1 MKTDVQI
8 AQEAKMKPIREV
20 ADYLG
25 FPEEAIELYGN
36 YKAKLNIHELKD
48 YNERPNGK
56 LILVTAITPT
66 PAGEGKTTTVVGLG
80 DGLNKIGKRTALALR
95 EPSLGPVFGVKG
107 GAAGGGYAQVVPMEE
122 INLHFTGDMHA
133 ITTAHNAIA
142 VLVNNHVFQGNE
154 LDIDKIVFNRV
165 MDMNARDLRH
175 IKVNAGT
182 ELEREDGFDIT
193 VASEIMAILCLSEG
207 IADLKEKLR
216 NILVA
221 YNSKGEPIY
230 LKDLKI
236 EGVITSL
243 LKDAIKPNIVQTLEN
258 NPAIIHGGPF
268 ANIAHGCNSILA
280 TKTAL
285 KYADYVITE
294 AGFGA
299 DLGAEKFLNIKCRK
313 AGLKPKAAVVVAT
326 VKALKLHGNIEE
338 KDLKEENIEA
348 LAAGVA
354 NLEKHVENM
363 KKYNLPVVVALNVF
377 VTDTEKE
384 LAFLEEWAANQGVE
398 LSRTEVWEHGGA
410 GGLDLAKK
418 VIRAIDNNKE
428 DLQLLYNDETPIAEK
443 IEIICREMYGADG
456 VNLTDEVKGEIAR
469 IEKLGFG
476 SLPVCMA
483 KTPASLTDN
492 AKIKGRPTGFKITI
506 NDVKLRSGAGFVV
519 AYANKVLTMPG
530 LPKVPSA
537 LNIDIDEETETIL
550 GIF

>member
-1 MKTDVQI
+1 MKSDFQISNECEKKHIADV
-8 AQEAKMKPIREV
+8 AAK
-20 ADYLG
+20 LG
-25 FPEEAIELYGN
+25 INGEDLILYGN
-36 YKAKLNIHELKD
+36 HKAKIQTKNIKKD
-48 YNERPNGK
+48 IREDAN
-56 LILVTAITPT
+56 LVLVTSINPT
-66 PAGEGKTTTVVGLG
+66 SSGEGKSTVTIGLS
-80 DGLNKIGKRTALALR
+80 DALNKIGKKSCVALR
-95 EPSLGPVFGVKG
+95 EPSLGPVLGRKG
-107 GAAGGGYAQVVPMEE
+107 GAAGGGYAQVVPMED

-154 LDIDKIVFNRV
+154 LEIDKIVFNRV

-182 ELEREDGFDIT
+182 DLERNDGFDIT
-193 VASEIMAILCLSEG
+193 VASEIMAILCLSESLG
-207 IADLKEKLR
+207 DLKEKLR

-221 YNSKGEPIY
+221 YNKNGEPVY

-285 KYADYVITE
+285 KFADYVITE

-299 DLGAEKFLNIKCRK
+299 DLGAEKFLDIKCRK
-313 AGLKPKAAVVVAT
+313 SGLKPKAAVVVAT
-326 VKALKLHGNIEE
+326 VKALKLHGDIEE
-338 KDLKEENIEA
+338 KDLKEENLEA
-348 LAAGVA
+348 LAKGVQ
-354 NLEKHVENM
+354 NLEKHIENLR
-363 KKYNLPVVVALNVF
+363 KFNLPIVVALNVF

-384 LAFLEEWAANQGVE
+384 LAFLEEWAREQGVE
-398 LSRTEVWEHGGA
+398 FSRTEVWEK
-410 GGLDLAKK
+410 GGLGGIDLAEK
-418 VIRAIDNNKE
+418 VVKAVENNDKE
-428 DLQLLYNDETPIAEK
+428 LQLLYKDEESIVDK
-443 IEIICREMYGADG
+443 INTVCCEIYGADG
-456 VNLTDEVKGEIAR
+456 VNYSDEVLKEIER
-469 IEKLGFG
+469 IESLGFKNF
-476 SLPVCMA
+476 PVCMA
-483 KTPASLTDN
+483 KTPVSLTDN

-530 LPKVPSA
+530 LPKNPSA

>member
-1 MKTDVQI
+1 MKSDFQI
-8 AQEAKMKPIREV
+8 SNECKKKHIAEVSAKLGLREE
-20 ADYLG
+20 DL
-25 FPEEAIELYGN
+25 ILYGN
-36 YKAKLNIHELKD
+36 YKAKIQTKNIKHDIKED
-48 YNERPNGK
+48 AK
-56 LILVTAITPT
+56 LILVTAINPT
-66 PAGEGKTTTVVGLG
+66 SSGEGKSTVTIGLS
-80 DGLNKIGKRTALALR
+80 DALNKLGKKSCVALR
-95 EPSLGPVFGVKG
+95 EPSLGPVLGRKG

-377 VTDTEKE
+377 ITDTEKE

-410 GGLDLAKK
+410 GGLDLAEK

-428 DLQLLYNDETPIAEK
+428 DLKLLYSDETPIAEK

-456 VNLTDEVKGEIAR
+456 VNLTDEVKTEIAR
-469 IEKLGFG
+469 IEELGFG
-476 SLPVCMA
+476 GLPVCMA

-492 AKIKGRPTGFKITI
+492 AKIKGRPTGFKLTI

>member
-1 MKTDVQI
+1 MKSDFQI
-8 AQEAKMKPIREV
+8 SNECEKKHIAEV
-20 ADYLG
+20 AAKLG
-25 FPEEAIELYGN
+25 IKEEDLILYGN
-36 YKAKLNIHELKD
+36 HKAKIQTKNIKKD
-48 YNERPNGK
+48 IRDDAK
-56 LILVTAITPT
+56 LVLVTSINPT
-66 PAGEGKTTTVVGLG
+66 SSGEGKSTVTIGLS
-80 DGLNKIGKRTALALR
+80 DGLNKIGKKSCVALR
-95 EPSLGPVFGVKG
+95 EPSLGPVLGRKG
-107 GAAGGGYAQVVPMEE
+107 GAAGGGYAQVVPMED

-154 LDIDKIVFNRV
+154 LEIDKIVFNRV

-175 IKVNAGT
+175 VKVNAGT
-182 ELEREDGFDIT
+182 DLERLDGFDIT
-193 VASEIMAILCLSEG
+193 VASEVMAILCLSEG
-207 IADLKEKLR
+207 IADLKEKLS

-221 YNSKGEPIY
+221 YNKKGEPVY

-285 KYADYVITE
+285 KFADYVITE

-326 VKALKLHGNIEE
+326 VKALKLHGDIEE
-338 KDLKEENIEA
+338 KDLKEENLEA
-348 LAAGVA
+348 LAKGVQ
-354 NLEKHVENM
+354 NLEKHIENLR
-363 KKYNLPVVVALNVF
+363 KFNLPIVVALNVF

-384 LAFLEEWAANQGVE
+384 LAFLENWAKEQGVE
-398 LSRTEVWEHGGA
+398 FSRTEVWEK
-410 GGLDLAKK
+410 GGLGGVDLAEK
-418 VIRAIDNNKE
+418 VVKAVEENDKE
-428 DLQLLYNDETPIAEK
+428 LQLLYKDEASITEK
-443 IEIICREMYGADG
+443 IETVCREIYGADG
-456 VNLTDEVKGEIAR
+456 VNFSDDVKAEIER
-469 IEKLGFG
+469 IERLGFKH
-476 SLPVCMA
+476 LPVCMA

-492 AKIKGRPTGFKITI
+492 AKIKGRPTGFNITI

-537 LNIDIDEETETIL
+537 LNIDIDEETETIV

>member
-1 MKTDVQI
+1 MKSDFQI
-8 AQEAKMKPIREV
+8 SNECEKKHIAEV
-20 ADYLG
+20 AGKLG
-25 FPEEAIELYGN
+25 IKEEDLILYGN
-36 YKAKLNIHELKD
+36 HKAKIQTKNLKKD
-48 YNERPNGK
+48 INDDAK
-56 LILVTAITPT
+56 LVLVTSINPT
-66 PAGEGKTTTVVGLG
+66 SSGEGKSTVTIGLS
-80 DGLNKIGKRTALALR
+80 DGLNRIGKKSCVALR
-95 EPSLGPVFGVKG
+95 EPSLGPVLGRKG
-107 GAAGGGYAQVVPMEE
+107 GAAGGGYAQVVPMED

-154 LDIDKIVFNRV
+154 LEIDKIVFNRV

-175 IKVNAGT
+175 VKVNAGT
-182 ELEREDGFDIT
+182 DLERLDGFDIT
-193 VASEIMAILCLSEG
+193 VASEVMAILCLSEG
-207 IADLKEKLR
+207 IADLKEKLS

-221 YNSKGEPIY
+221 YNKKGEPVY

-285 KYADYVITE
+285 KFADYVITE

-313 AGLKPKAAVVVAT
+313 SGLRPKAAVVVAT
-326 VKALKLHGNIEE
+326 IKALKLHGDIEE
-338 KDLKEENIEA
+338 KDLKEENLEA
-348 LAAGVA
+348 LAKGVQ
-354 NLEKHVENM
+354 NLERHIENLR
-363 KKYNLPVVVALNVF
+363 KFNLPIVVALNVF

-384 LAFLEEWAANQGVE
+384 LAFLENWAKEQGVE
-398 LSRTEVWEHGGA
+398 FSRTEVWEK
-410 GGLDLAKK
+410 GGLGGIDLAEK
-418 VIRAIDNNKE
+418 VVKAVEGNDKE
-428 DLQLLYNDETPIAEK
+428 LQLLYKDEASIIEK
-443 IEIICREMYGADG
+443 IETVCREIYGADG
-456 VNLTDEVKGEIAR
+456 VNFSDEVKAE
-469 IEKLGFG
+469 IEKIENLGFKN
-476 SLPVCMA
+476 LPVCMA

-492 AKIKGRPTGFKITI
+492 AKIKGRPTGFNITI

>member
-1 MKTDVQI
+1 MKSDFQI
-8 AQEAKMKPIREV
+8 SNECEKKHIAEV
-20 ADYLG
+20 AGKLG
-25 FPEEAIELYGN
+25 IKEEDLILYGN
-36 YKAKLNIHELKD
+36 HKAKIQTKNIKKD
-48 YNERPNGK
+48 INDDAK
-56 LILVTAITPT
+56 LVLVTSINPT
-66 PAGEGKTTTVVGLG
+66 SSGEGKSTVTIGLS
-80 DGLNKIGKRTALALR
+80 DGLNRIGKKSCVALR
-95 EPSLGPVFGVKG
+95 EPSLGPVLGRKG
-107 GAAGGGYAQVVPMEE
+107 GAAGGGYAQVVPMED

-154 LDIDKIVFNRV
+154 LEIDKIVFNRV

-182 ELEREDGFDIT
+182 DLERLDGFDIT
-193 VASEIMAILCLSEG
+193 VASEVMAILCLSEG
-207 IADLKEKLR
+207 IADLKEKLS

-221 YNSKGEPIY
+221 YNKKGEPVY

-285 KYADYVITE
+285 KFADYVITE

-313 AGLKPKAAVVVAT
+313 SGLRPKAAVVVAT
-326 VKALKLHGNIEE
+326 IKALKLHGDIEE
-338 KDLKEENIEA
+338 KDLKEENLEA
-348 LAAGVA
+348 LAKGVQ
-354 NLEKHVENM
+354 NLEKHIENLR
-363 KKYNLPVVVALNVF
+363 KFNLPIVVALNVF

-384 LAFLEEWAANQGVE
+384 LAFLENWAKEQGVE
-398 LSRTEVWEHGGA
+398 FSRTEVWEK
-410 GGLDLAKK
+410 GGLGGIDLAEK
-418 VIRAIDNNKE
+418 VVKAVEGNDKE
-428 DLQLLYNDETPIAEK
+428 LQLLYKDEASIIEK
-443 IEIICREMYGADG
+443 IETVCREIYGADG
-456 VNLTDEVKGEIAR
+456 VNFSDEVKAE
-469 IEKLGFG
+469 IEKIENLGFKN
-476 SLPVCMA
+476 LPVCMA

-492 AKIKGRPTGFKITI
+492 AKIKGRPTGFNITI

-537 LNIDIDEETETIL
+537 LNIDIDEETETII

>member
-1 MKTDVQI
+1 MKSDFQI
-8 AQEAKMKPIREV
+8 SNECEKKHIAEV
-20 ADYLG
+20 AAKLG
-25 FPEEAIELYGN
+25 LREEDLILYGN
-36 YKAKLNIHELKD
+36 YKAKIQTKNIKHDIKED
-48 YNERPNGK
+48 AK
-56 LILVTAITPT
+56 LILVTAINPT
-66 PAGEGKTTTVVGLG
+66 SSGEGKSTVTIGLS
-80 DGLNKIGKRTALALR
+80 DALNKLGKKSCVALR
-95 EPSLGPVFGVKG
+95 EPSLGPVLGRKG

-384 LAFLEEWAANQGVE
+384 LAFLEEWASNQGVE

-410 GGLDLAKK
+410 GGLDLAEK

-456 VNLTDEVKGEIAR
+456 VNLTDEVKTEIAR
-469 IEKLGFG
+469 IEELGFG
-476 SLPVCMA
+476 GLPVCMA

>member
-1 MKTDVQI
+1 MKSDFQI
-8 AQEAKMKPIREV
+8 SNECEKKHIAEV
-20 ADYLG
+20 AAKLG
-25 FPEEAIELYGN
+25 LREEDLILYGN
-36 YKAKLNIHELKD
+36 YKAKIQTKNIKHDIKED
-48 YNERPNGK
+48 AN
-56 LILVTAITPT
+56 LILVTAINPT
-66 PAGEGKTTTVVGLG
+66 SSGEGKSTVTIGLS
-80 DGLNKIGKRTALALR
+80 DALNKLGKKSCVALR
-95 EPSLGPVFGVKG
+95 EPSLGPVLGRKG

-175 IKVNAGT
+175 IKVNVGT

-221 YNSKGEPIY
+221 YNSKGQPIY

-410 GGLDLAKK
+410 GGLDLAEK

-428 DLQLLYNDETPIAEK
+428 DLQLLYSDETPIAEK

-456 VNLTDEVKGEIAR
+456 VNLTDEVKTEIAR
-469 IEKLGFG
+469 IEELGFG
-476 SLPVCMA
+476 GLPVCMA

-492 AKIKGRPTGFKITI
+492 AKIKGRPIGFKITI

>member
-1 MKTDVQI
+1 MKSDFQI
-8 AQEAKMKPIREV
+8 SNECKKKHIAEVSAKL
-20 ADYLG
+20 DLS
-25 FPEEAIELYGN
+25 EEDLILYGN
-36 YKAKLNIHELKD
+36 YKAKIQTKNIKHDIKED
-48 YNERPNGK
+48 AK
-56 LILVTAITPT
+56 LILVTAINPT
-66 PAGEGKTTTVVGLG
+66 SSGEGKSTVTIGLS
-80 DGLNKIGKRTALALR
+80 DALNKLGKKSCVALR
-95 EPSLGPVFGVKG
+95 EPSLGPVLGRKG

-154 LDIDKIVFNRV
+154 LNIDKIVFNRV

-410 GGLDLAKK
+410 GGLDLAEK

-456 VNLTDEVKGEIAR
+456 VNLTDEVKTEIAR
-469 IEKLGFG
+469 IEELGFG
-476 SLPVCMA
+476 GLPVCMT

>member
-1 MKTDVQI
+1 MKSDFQI
-8 AQEAKMKPIREV
+8 SNECEKKHIAEV
-20 ADYLG
+20 AGKLG
-25 FPEEAIELYGN
+25 IKEEDLILYGN
-36 YKAKLNIHELKD
+36 HKAKIQTKNIKKD
-48 YNERPNGK
+48 INEDAK
-56 LILVTAITPT
+56 LVLVTSINPT
-66 PAGEGKTTTVVGLG
+66 SSGEGKSTVTIGLS
-80 DGLNKIGKRTALALR
+80 DGLNRIGKKSCVALR
-95 EPSLGPVFGVKG
+95 EPSLGPVLGRKG
-107 GAAGGGYAQVVPMEE
+107 GAAGGGYAQVVPMED

-154 LDIDKIVFNRV
+154 LEIDKIVFNRV

-175 IKVNAGT
+175 VKVNAGT
-182 ELEREDGFDIT
+182 DLERLDGFDIT
-193 VASEIMAILCLSEG
+193 VASEVMAVLCLSEG
-207 IADLKEKLR
+207 ISDLKEKLS

-221 YNSKGEPIY
+221 YNKKGEPVY

-285 KYADYVITE
+285 KFADYVITE

-326 VKALKLHGNIEE
+326 VKALKLHGDIEE
-338 KDLKEENIEA
+338 KDLKEENLEA
-348 LAAGVA
+348 LAKGVQ
-354 NLEKHVENM
+354 NLEKHIENLR
-363 KKYNLPVVVALNVF
+363 KFNLPIVVALNVF

-384 LAFLEEWAANQGVE
+384 LAFLENWAKEQGVE
-398 LSRTEVWEHGGA
+398 FSRTEVWEK
-410 GGLDLAKK
+410 GGLGGVDLAEK
-418 VIRAIDNNKE
+418 VVKAVEENDKE
-428 DLQLLYNDETPIAEK
+428 LQLLYKDEASITEK
-443 IEIICREMYGADG
+443 IETVCREIYGADG
-456 VNLTDEVKGEIAR
+456 VNFSDEVKAEIER
-469 IEKLGFG
+469 IERLGFKH
-476 SLPVCMA
+476 LPVCMA

-492 AKIKGRPTGFKITI
+492 AKIKGRPTGFNITI

-537 LNIDIDEETETIL
+537 LNIDIDEETETIV

>member
-1 MKTDVQI
+1 MKSDFQI
-8 AQEAKMKPIREV
+8 SNECKKKHIAEVSAK
-20 ADYLG
+20 LG
-25 FPEEAIELYGN
+25 LSEEDLILYGN
-36 YKAKLNIHELKD
+36 YKAKIQTKNIKHGIKED
-48 YNERPNGK
+48 AK
-56 LILVTAITPT
+56 LILVTAINPT
-66 PAGEGKTTTVVGLG
+66 SSGEGKSTVTIGLS
-80 DGLNKIGKRTALALR
+80 DALNKLGKKSCVALR
-95 EPSLGPVFGVKG
+95 EPSLGPVLGRKG

-384 LAFLEEWAANQGVE
+384 LAFLEEWAVNQGVE

-410 GGLDLAKK
+410 GGLDLAEK

-428 DLQLLYNDETPIAEK
+428 DLQLLYSDETPIAEK

-456 VNLTDEVKGEIAR
+456 VNLTDEVKTEIAR
-469 IEKLGFG
+469 MEELGFG
-476 SLPVCMA
+476 GLPVCMA

>member
-1 MKTDVQI
+1 MKSDFQI
-8 AQEAKMKPIREV
+8 SNECKKKHIAEVSAKLGLREE
-20 ADYLG
+20 DL
-25 FPEEAIELYGN
+25 ILYGN
-36 YKAKLNIHELKD
+36 YKAKIQTKNIKHDIKED
-48 YNERPNGK
+48 AK
-56 LILVTAITPT
+56 LILVTAINPT
-66 PAGEGKTTTVVGLG
+66 SSGEGKSTVTIGLS
-80 DGLNKIGKRTALALR
+80 DALNKLGKKSCVALR
-95 EPSLGPVFGVKG
+95 EPSLGPVLGRKG

-398 LSRTEVWEHGGA
+398 LSRTEVWEHGGV
-410 GGLDLAKK
+410 GGLDLAEK

-428 DLQLLYNDETPIAEK
+428 DLQLLYSDETPIAEK

-456 VNLTDEVKGEIAR
+456 VNLTDEVKTEIAR
-469 IEKLGFG
+469 IEELGFG
-476 SLPVCMA
+476 GLPVCMA

>member
-1 MKTDVQI
+1 MKSDFQI
-8 AQEAKMKPIREV
+8 SNECEKKHIAEV
-20 ADYLG
+20 AGKLG
-25 FPEEAIELYGN
+25 IKEEDLILYGN
-36 YKAKLNIHELKD
+36 HKAKIQTKNIKKD
-48 YNERPNGK
+48 INDDAK
-56 LILVTAITPT
+56 LVLVTSINPT
-66 PAGEGKTTTVVGLG
+66 SSGEGKSTVTIGLS
-80 DGLNKIGKRTALALR
+80 DGLNRIGKKSCVALR
-95 EPSLGPVFGVKG
+95 EPSLGPVLGRKG
-107 GAAGGGYAQVVPMEE
+107 GAAGGGYAQVVPMED

-154 LDIDKIVFNRV
+154 LEIDKIVFNRV

-182 ELEREDGFDIT
+182 DLERLDGFDIT
-193 VASEIMAILCLSEG
+193 VASEVMAILCLSEG
-207 IADLKEKLR
+207 IADLKEKLS

-221 YNSKGEPIY
+221 YNKKGEPVY

-285 KYADYVITE
+285 KFADYVITE

-326 VKALKLHGNIEE
+326 VKALKLHGDIEE
-338 KDLKEENIEA
+338 KDLKEENLEA
-348 LAAGVA
+348 LAKGVQ
-354 NLEKHVENM
+354 NLEKHIENLR
-363 KKYNLPVVVALNVF
+363 KFNLPIVVALNVF

-384 LAFLEEWAANQGVE
+384 LAFLENWAKEQGVE
-398 LSRTEVWEHGGA
+398 FSRTEVWEK
-410 GGLDLAKK
+410 GGLGGVDLAEK
-418 VIRAIDNNKE
+418 VVKAVEGNDKE
-428 DLQLLYNDETPIAEK
+428 LQLLYKDEASIIEK
-443 IEIICREMYGADG
+443 IETVCREIYGADG
-456 VNLTDEVKGEIAR
+456 VNFSDEAKAEIER
-469 IEKLGFG
+469 IESLGFKH
-476 SLPVCMA
+476 LPVCMA

-492 AKIKGRPTGFKITI
+492 AKIKGRPTGFNITI

-519 AYANKVLTMPG
+519 VYANKVLTMPG

-537 LNIDIDEETETIL
+537 LSIDIDEETETII

>member
-1 MKTDVQI
+1 MKSDFQI
-8 AQEAKMKPIREV
+8 SNECEKKHIAEV
-20 ADYLG
+20 AAKLG
-25 FPEEAIELYGN
+25 LREEDLILYGN
-36 YKAKLNIHELKD
+36 YKAKIQTKNIKHDIKED
-48 YNERPNGK
+48 AK
-56 LILVTAITPT
+56 LILVTAINPT
-66 PAGEGKTTTVVGLG
+66 SSGEGKSTVTIGLS
-80 DGLNKIGKRTALALR
+80 DALNKLGKKSCVALR
-95 EPSLGPVFGVKG
+95 EPSLGPVLGRKG

-221 YNSKGEPIY
+221 YNSKGQPIY

-410 GGLDLAKK
+410 GGLDLAEK

-456 VNLTDEVKGEIAR
+456 VNLTDEVKTEIAR

-476 SLPVCMA
+476 GLPVCMA

>member
-1 MKTDVQI
+1 MKSDFQI
-8 AQEAKMKPIREV
+8 SNECEKKHIAEV
-20 ADYLG
+20 AGKLG
-25 FPEEAIELYGN
+25 IKEEDLILYGN
-36 YKAKLNIHELKD
+36 HKAKIQTKNIKKD
-48 YNERPNGK
+48 IKDDAK
-56 LILVTAITPT
+56 LVLVTSINPT
-66 PAGEGKTTTVVGLG
+66 SSGEGKSTVTIGLS
-80 DGLNKIGKRTALALR
+80 DGLNRIGKKSCVALR
-95 EPSLGPVFGVKG
+95 EPSLGPVLGRKG
-107 GAAGGGYAQVVPMEE
+107 GAAGGGYAQVVPMED

-154 LDIDKIVFNRV
+154 LEIDKIVFNRV

-182 ELEREDGFDIT
+182 DLERLDGFDIT
-193 VASEIMAILCLSEG
+193 VASEVMAILCLSEG
-207 IADLKEKLR
+207 IADLKEKLS

-221 YNSKGEPIY
+221 YNKKGEPVY

-285 KYADYVITE
+285 KFADYVITE

-326 VKALKLHGNIEE
+326 VKALKLHGDIEE
-338 KDLKEENIEA
+338 KDLKEENLEA
-348 LAAGVA
+348 LAKGVQ
-354 NLEKHVENM
+354 NLEKHIENLR
-363 KKYNLPVVVALNVF
+363 KFNLPIVVALNVF

-384 LAFLEEWAANQGVE
+384 LAFLENWAKEQGVE
-398 LSRTEVWEHGGA
+398 FSRTEVWEK
-410 GGLDLAKK
+410 GGLGGVDLAEK
-418 VIRAIDNNKE
+418 VVKAVEGNDKE
-428 DLQLLYNDETPIAEK
+428 LQLLYKDEASITEK
-443 IEIICREMYGADG
+443 IETVCREIYGADG
-456 VNLTDEVKGEIAR
+456 VNFSDEVKAEIER
-469 IEKLGFG
+469 IESLGFKH
-476 SLPVCMA
+476 LPVCMA

-492 AKIKGRPTGFKITI
+492 AKIKGRPTGFNITI

>member
-1 MKTDVQI
+1 MKSDFQI
-8 AQEAKMKPIREV
+8 SNECEKKHIAEV
-20 ADYLG
+20 AGKLG
-25 FPEEAIELYGN
+25 IKEEDLILYGN
-36 YKAKLNIHELKD
+36 HKAKIQTKNIKKD
-48 YNERPNGK
+48 INEDAK
-56 LILVTAITPT
+56 LVLVTSINPT
-66 PAGEGKTTTVVGLG
+66 SSGEGKSTVTIGLS
-80 DGLNKIGKRTALALR
+80 DGLNRIGKKSCVALR
-95 EPSLGPVFGVKG
+95 EPSLGPVLGRKG
-107 GAAGGGYAQVVPMEE
+107 GAAGGGYAQVVPMED

-154 LDIDKIVFNRV
+154 LEIDKIVFNRV

-175 IKVNAGT
+175 VKVNAGT
-182 ELEREDGFDIT
+182 DLERLDGFDIT
-193 VASEIMAILCLSEG
+193 VASEVMAILCLSEG
-207 IADLKEKLR
+207 IADLKEKLS

-221 YNSKGEPIY
+221 YNKKGEPVY

-285 KYADYVITE
+285 KFADYVITE

-326 VKALKLHGNIEE
+326 VKALKLHGDIEE
-338 KDLKEENIEA
+338 KDLKEENLEA
-348 LAAGVA
+348 LAKGVQ
-354 NLEKHVENM
+354 NLEKHIENLR
-363 KKYNLPVVVALNVF
+363 KFNLPIVVALNVF

-384 LAFLEEWAANQGVE
+384 LAFLENWAKEQGVE
-398 LSRTEVWEHGGA
+398 FSRTEVWEK
-410 GGLDLAKK
+410 GGLGGIDLAEK
-418 VIRAIDNNKE
+418 VVKAVEENDKE
-428 DLQLLYNDETPIAEK
+428 LQLLYKDEASITEK
-443 IEIICREMYGADG
+443 IETVCREIYGADG
-456 VNLTDEVKGEIAR
+456 VNFSDEVKAKIER
-469 IEKLGFG
+469 IEGLGFKH
-476 SLPVCMA
+476 LPVCMA

-492 AKIKGRPTGFKITI
+492 AKIKGRPTGFNITI

-537 LNIDIDEETETIL
+537 LNIDIDEETETII

>member
-1 MKTDVQI
+1 MKSDFQI
-8 AQEAKMKPIREV
+8 SNECKKKHIAEV
-20 ADYLG
+20 AAKLG
-25 FPEEAIELYGN
+25 LSEEDLILYGN
-36 YKAKLNIHELKD
+36 YKAKIQTKNIKHDIKED
-48 YNERPNGK
+48 AK
-56 LILVTAITPT
+56 LILVTAINPT
-66 PAGEGKTTTVVGLG
+66 SSGEGKSTVTIGLS
-80 DGLNKIGKRTALALR
+80 DALNKLGKKSCVALR
-95 EPSLGPVFGVKG
+95 EPSLGPVLGRKG

-410 GGLDLAKK
+410 GGLDLAEK

-428 DLQLLYNDETPIAEK
+428 DLQLLYSDETPIAEK

-456 VNLTDEVKGEIAR
+456 VNLTDEVKTEIAR
-469 IEKLGFG
+469 IEELGFG
-476 SLPVCMA
+476 GLPVCMA

-537 LNIDIDEETETIL
+537 LNIDIDEKTETIL

>member
-1 MKTDVQI
+1 MKSDFQI
-8 AQEAKMKPIREV
+8 SNECEKKHIAEV
-20 ADYLG
+20 AGKLG
-25 FPEEAIELYGN
+25 IKEEDLILYGN
-36 YKAKLNIHELKD
+36 HKAKIQTKNIKKD
-48 YNERPNGK
+48 INEDAK
-56 LILVTAITPT
+56 LVLVTSINPT
-66 PAGEGKTTTVVGLG
+66 SSGEGKSTVTIGLS
-80 DGLNKIGKRTALALR
+80 DGLNIIGKKSCVALR
-95 EPSLGPVFGVKG
+95 EPSLGPVLGRKG
-107 GAAGGGYAQVVPMEE
+107 GAAGGGYAQVVPMED

-154 LDIDKIVFNRV
+154 LEIDKIVFNRV

-182 ELEREDGFDIT
+182 DLERLDGFDIT
-193 VASEIMAILCLSEG
+193 VASEVMAILCLSEG
-207 IADLKEKLR
+207 IADLKEKLS

-221 YNSKGEPIY
+221 YNKKGEPVY

-285 KYADYVITE
+285 KFADYVITE

-326 VKALKLHGNIEE
+326 VKALKLHGDIEE
-338 KDLKEENIEA
+338 KDLKEENLEA
-348 LAAGVA
+348 LAKGVQ
-354 NLEKHVENM
+354 NLEKHIENLR
-363 KKYNLPVVVALNVF
+363 KFNLPIVVALNVF

-384 LAFLEEWAANQGVE
+384 LAFLENWAKEQGVE
-398 LSRTEVWEHGGA
+398 FSRTEVWEK
-410 GGLDLAKK
+410 GGLGGVDLAEK
-418 VIRAIDNNKE
+418 VVKAVEENDKE
-428 DLQLLYNDETPIAEK
+428 LQLLYKDEASITEK
-443 IEIICREMYGADG
+443 IETVCREIYGADG
-456 VNLTDEVKGEIAR
+456 VNFSDEVKAEIER
-469 IEKLGFG
+469 IERLGFKH
-476 SLPVCMA
+476 LPVCMA

-492 AKIKGRPTGFKITI
+492 AKIKGRPTGFNITI

-537 LNIDIDEETETIL
+537 LNIDIDEETETII

>member
-1 MKTDVQI
+1 MKSDFQI
-8 AQEAKMKPIREV
+8 SNECEKKHIAEV
-20 ADYLG
+20 AGKLG
-25 FPEEAIELYGN
+25 IKEEDLILYGN
-36 YKAKLNIHELKD
+36 HKAKIQTNNIKKD
-48 YNERPNGK
+48 INEDAK
-56 LILVTAITPT
+56 LVLVTSINPT
-66 PAGEGKTTTVVGLG
+66 SSGEGKSTVTIGLS
-80 DGLNKIGKRTALALR
+80 DGLNRIGKKSCVALR
-95 EPSLGPVFGVKG
+95 EPSLGPVLGRKG
-107 GAAGGGYAQVVPMEE
+107 GAAGGGYAQVVPMED

-154 LDIDKIVFNRV
+154 LEIDKIVFNRV

-175 IKVNAGT
+175 VKVNAGT
-182 ELEREDGFDIT
+182 DLERLDGFDIT
-193 VASEIMAILCLSEG
+193 VASEVMAILCLSEG
-207 IADLKEKLR
+207 IADLKEKLS

-221 YNSKGEPIY
+221 YNKKGEPVY

-285 KYADYVITE
+285 KFADYVITE

-326 VKALKLHGNIEE
+326 VKALKLHGDIEE
-338 KDLKEENIEA
+338 KDLKDENLEA
-348 LAAGVA
+348 LAKGVQ
-354 NLEKHVENM
+354 NLEKHIENLR
-363 KKYNLPVVVALNVF
+363 KFNLPIVVALNVF

-384 LAFLEEWAANQGVE
+384 LAFLENWAKEQGVE
-398 LSRTEVWEHGGA
+398 FSRTEVWEK
-410 GGLDLAKK
+410 GGLGGVDLAEK
-418 VIRAIDNNKE
+418 VVKAVEENDKE
-428 DLQLLYNDETPIAEK
+428 LQLLYKDEASITEK
-443 IEIICREMYGADG
+443 IETVCREIYGADG
-456 VNLTDEVKGEIAR
+456 VNFSDEVKAEIER
-469 IEKLGFG
+469 IEGLGFKH
-476 SLPVCMA
+476 LPVCMA

-492 AKIKGRPTGFKITI
+492 AKIKGRPTGFNITI

-537 LNIDIDEETETIL
+537 LNIDIDEETETII

>member
-1 MKTDVQI
+1 MKSDFQI
-8 AQEAKMKPIREV
+8 SNECEKKHIAEV
-20 ADYLG
+20 AGKLG
-25 FPEEAIELYGN
+25 IKEEDLILYGN
-36 YKAKLNIHELKD
+36 HKAKIQTKNIKKD
-48 YNERPNGK
+48 INEDAK
-56 LILVTAITPT
+56 LVLVTSINPT
-66 PAGEGKTTTVVGLG
+66 SSGEGKSTVTIGLS
-80 DGLNKIGKRTALALR
+80 DGLNRIGKKSCVALR
-95 EPSLGPVFGVKG
+95 EPSLGPVLGRKG
-107 GAAGGGYAQVVPMEE
+107 GAAGGGYAQVVPMED

-154 LDIDKIVFNRV
+154 LEIDKIVFNRV

-175 IKVNAGT
+175 VKVNAGT
-182 ELEREDGFDIT
+182 DLERLDGFDIT
-193 VASEIMAILCLSEG
+193 VASEVMAILCLSEG
-207 IADLKEKLR
+207 IADLKEKLS

-221 YNSKGEPIY
+221 YNKKGEPVY

-285 KYADYVITE
+285 KFADYVITE

-326 VKALKLHGNIEE
+326 VKALKLHGDIEE
-338 KDLKEENIEA
+338 KDLKEENLEA
-348 LAAGVA
+348 LAKGVQ
-354 NLEKHVENM
+354 NLEKHIENLR
-363 KKYNLPVVVALNVF
+363 KFNLPIVVALNVF

-384 LAFLEEWAANQGVE
+384 LAFLENWAKEQGVE
-398 LSRTEVWEHGGA
+398 FSRTEVWEK
-410 GGLDLAKK
+410 GGLGGIDLAEK
-418 VIRAIDNNKE
+418 VVKAVEENDKE
-428 DLQLLYNDETPIAEK
+428 LQLLYKDEASITEK
-443 IEIICREMYGADG
+443 IETVCREIYGADG
-456 VNLTDEVKGEIAR
+456 VNFSDEVKAEIER
-469 IEKLGFG
+469 IEGLGFKN
-476 SLPVCMA
+476 LPVCMA

-492 AKIKGRPTGFKITI
+492 AKIKGRPTGFNITI

-537 LNIDIDEETETIL
+537 LNIDIDEETETII

>member
-1 MKTDVQI
+1 MKSDFQI
-8 AQEAKMKPIREV
+8 SNECEKKHIAEV
-20 ADYLG
+20 AGKLG
-25 FPEEAIELYGN
+25 IKEEDLILYGN
-36 YKAKLNIHELKD
+36 HKAKIQTKNIKKD
-48 YNERPNGK
+48 ISEDAK
-56 LILVTAITPT
+56 LVLVTSINPT
-66 PAGEGKTTTVVGLG
+66 SSGEGKSTVTIGLS
-80 DGLNKIGKRTALALR
+80 DGLNRIGKKSCVALR
-95 EPSLGPVFGVKG
+95 EPSLGPVLGRKG
-107 GAAGGGYAQVVPMEE
+107 GAAGGGYAQVVPMED

-154 LDIDKIVFNRV
+154 LEIDKIVFNRV

-182 ELEREDGFDIT
+182 DLERLDGFDIT
-193 VASEIMAILCLSEG
+193 VASEVMAILCLSEG
-207 IADLKEKLR
+207 IADLKEKLS

-221 YNSKGEPIY
+221 YNKKGEPVY

-285 KYADYVITE
+285 KFADYVITE

-326 VKALKLHGNIEE
+326 VKALKLHGDIEE
-338 KDLKEENIEA
+338 KDLKEENLEA
-348 LAAGVA
+348 LAKGVQ
-354 NLEKHVENM
+354 NLEKHIENLR
-363 KKYNLPVVVALNVF
+363 KFNLPIVVALNVF

-384 LAFLEEWAANQGVE
+384 LAFLENWAKEQGVE
-398 LSRTEVWEHGGA
+398 FSRTEVWEK
-410 GGLDLAKK
+410 GGLGGVDLAEK
-418 VIRAIDNNKE
+418 VVKAVEENDKE
-428 DLQLLYNDETPIAEK
+428 LQLLYKDEASITEK
-443 IEIICREMYGADG
+443 IETVCREIYGADG
-456 VNLTDEVKGEIAR
+456 VNFSDEVKAEIER
-469 IEKLGFG
+469 IESLGFKH
-476 SLPVCMA
+476 LPVCMA

-492 AKIKGRPTGFKITI
+492 AKIKGRPTGFNITI

-537 LNIDIDEETETIL
+537 LNIDIDEETETIV

>member
-1 MKTDVQI
+1 MKSDFQI
-8 AQEAKMKPIREV
+8 SNECEKKHIAEV
-20 ADYLG
+20 AAKLG
-25 FPEEAIELYGN
+25 LREEDLILYGN
-36 YKAKLNIHELKD
+36 YKAKIQTKNIKHDIKED
-48 YNERPNGK
+48 AK
-56 LILVTAITPT
+56 LILVTAINPT
-66 PAGEGKTTTVVGLG
+66 SSGEGKSTVTIGLS
-80 DGLNKIGKRTALALR
+80 DALNKLGKKSCVALR
-95 EPSLGPVFGVKG
+95 EPSLGPVLGRKG

-410 GGLDLAKK
+410 GGLDLAEK

-428 DLQLLYNDETPIAEK
+428 DLKLLYSDETPITDK

-456 VNLTDEVKGEIAR
+456 VNLTDEVKAEIAR

>member
-1 MKTDVQI
+1 MKSDFQI
-8 AQEAKMKPIREV
+8 SNECKKKHIAEV
-20 ADYLG
+20 AAKLG
-25 FPEEAIELYGN
+25 LREEDLILYGN
-36 YKAKLNIHELKD
+36 YKAKIQTKNIKHDIKED
-48 YNERPNGK
+48 AK
-56 LILVTAITPT
+56 LILVTAINPT
-66 PAGEGKTTTVVGLG
+66 SSGEGKSTVTIGLS
-80 DGLNKIGKRTALALR
+80 DALNKLGKKSCVALR
-95 EPSLGPVFGVKG
+95 EPSLGPVLGRKG

-384 LAFLEEWAANQGVE
+384 LAFLEEWAAKQGVE

-410 GGLDLAKK
+410 GGLDLAEK

-428 DLQLLYNDETPIAEK
+428 ELKLLYSDETPIAEK

-456 VNLTDEVKGEIAR
+456 VNLTDEVKTEIAR
-469 IEKLGFG
+469 IEELGFG
-476 SLPVCMA
+476 GLPVCMA

>member
-1 MKTDVQI
+1 MKSDFQI
-8 AQEAKMKPIREV
+8 SNECEKKHIAEV
-20 ADYLG
+20 AGKLG
-25 FPEEAIELYGN
+25 IKEEDLILYGN
-36 YKAKLNIHELKD
+36 HKAKIQTKNIKKD
-48 YNERPNGK
+48 ISEDAK
-56 LILVTAITPT
+56 LVLVTSINPT
-66 PAGEGKTTTVVGLG
+66 SSGEGKSTVTIGLS
-80 DGLNKIGKRTALALR
+80 DGLNKIGKKSCVALR
-95 EPSLGPVFGVKG
+95 EPSLGPVLGRKG
-107 GAAGGGYAQVVPMEE
+107 GAAGGGYAQVVPMED

-154 LDIDKIVFNRV
+154 LEIDKIVFNRV

-182 ELEREDGFDIT
+182 DLERLDGFDIT

-207 IADLKEKLR
+207 LGDLKEKLS

-221 YNSKGEPIY
+221 YNKKGEPVY

-285 KYADYVITE
+285 KFADYVITE

-313 AGLKPKAAVVVAT
+313 SGLRPKAAVVVAT
-326 VKALKLHGNIEE
+326 IKALKLHGDIEE
-338 KDLKEENIEA
+338 KDLKEENLEA
-348 LAAGVA
+348 LAKGVE
-354 NLEKHVENM
+354 NLEKHIENLR
-363 KKYNLPVVVALNVF
+363 KFNLPIVVALNVF

-384 LAFLEEWAANQGVE
+384 LAFLENWAKEQGVE
-398 LSRTEVWEHGGA
+398 FSRTEVWEK
-410 GGLDLAKK
+410 GGLGGIDLAEK
-418 VIRAIDNNKE
+418 VVKAVEGNDKE
-428 DLQLLYNDETPIAEK
+428 LQLLYKDEASIIEK
-443 IEIICREMYGADG
+443 IETVCREIYGADG
-456 VNLTDEVKGEIAR
+456 VNFSDEVKAE
-469 IEKLGFG
+469 IEKIENLGFKN
-476 SLPVCMA
+476 LPVCMA

-492 AKIKGRPTGFKITI
+492 AKIKGRPTGFNITI

>member
-1 MKTDVQI
+1 MKSDFQI
-8 AQEAKMKPIREV
+8 SNECEKKHIAEV
-20 ADYLG
+20 AAKLG
-25 FPEEAIELYGN
+25 LREEDLILYGN
-36 YKAKLNIHELKD
+36 YKAKIQTKNIKHGIKED
-48 YNERPNGK
+48 AK
-56 LILVTAITPT
+56 LILVTAINPT
-66 PAGEGKTTTVVGLG
+66 SSGEGKSTVTIGLS
-80 DGLNKIGKRTALALR
+80 DALNKLGKKSCVALR
-95 EPSLGPVFGVKG
+95 EPSLGPVLGRKG

-133 ITTAHNAIA
+133 ITTAHNSIA

-410 GGLDLAKK
+410 GGLDLAEK

-428 DLQLLYNDETPIAEK
+428 DLKLLYSDETPIAEK

-456 VNLTDEVKGEIAR
+456 VNLTDEVKAEIAR

-476 SLPVCMA
+476 NLPVCMA
-483 KTPASLTDN
+483 KTPVSLTDN

>member
-1 MKTDVQI
+1 MKSDFQI
-8 AQEAKMKPIREV
+8 SNECEKKHIAEV
-20 ADYLG
+20 AAKLG
-25 FPEEAIELYGN
+25 LREEDLILYGN
-36 YKAKLNIHELKD
+36 YKAKIQTKNIKHDIKED
-48 YNERPNGK
+48 AK
-56 LILVTAITPT
+56 LILVTAINPT
-66 PAGEGKTTTVVGLG
+66 SSGEGKSTVTIGLS
-80 DGLNKIGKRTALALR
+80 DALNKLGKKSCVALR
-95 EPSLGPVFGVKG
+95 EPSLGPVLGRKG

-363 KKYNLPVVVALNVF
+363 KKYNLPVIVALNVF

-410 GGLDLAKK
+410 GGLDLAEK

-428 DLQLLYNDETPIAEK
+428 DLKLLYSDETPIAEK

-456 VNLTDEVKGEIAR
+456 INLTDEVKAEIAR

-476 SLPVCMA
+476 NLPVCMA

-492 AKIKGRPTGFKITI
+492 AKIKGRPTEFKITI

>member
-1 MKTDVQI
+1 MKSDFQI
-8 AQEAKMKPIREV
+8 SNECEKKHIAEV
-20 ADYLG
+20 AGKLG
-25 FPEEAIELYGN
+25 IKEEDLILYGN
-36 YKAKLNIHELKD
+36 HKAKIQTKNIKKD
-48 YNERPNGK
+48 IKDDAK
-56 LILVTAITPT
+56 LVLVTSINPT
-66 PAGEGKTTTVVGLG
+66 SSGEGKSTVTIGLS
-80 DGLNKIGKRTALALR
+80 DGLNRIGKKSCVALR
-95 EPSLGPVFGVKG
+95 EPSLGPVLGRKG
-107 GAAGGGYAQVVPMEE
+107 GAAGGGYAQVVPMED

-154 LDIDKIVFNRV
+154 LEIDKIVFNRV

-182 ELEREDGFDIT
+182 DLERLDGFDIT
-193 VASEIMAILCLSEG
+193 VASEVMAILCLSEG
-207 IADLKEKLR
+207 IADLKEKLS

-221 YNSKGEPIY
+221 YNKKGEPVY

-285 KYADYVITE
+285 KFADYVITE

-326 VKALKLHGNIEE
+326 VKALKLHGDIEE
-338 KDLKEENIEA
+338 KDLKEENLEA
-348 LAAGVA
+348 LAKGVQ
-354 NLEKHVENM
+354 NLEKHIENLR
-363 KKYNLPVVVALNVF
+363 KFNLPIVVALNVF
-377 VTDTEKE
+377 VTDTKKE
-384 LAFLEEWAANQGVE
+384 LAFLENWAKEQGVE
-398 LSRTEVWEHGGA
+398 FSRTEVWEK
-410 GGLDLAKK
+410 GGLGGVDLAEK
-418 VIRAIDNNKE
+418 VVKAVEGNDKE
-428 DLQLLYNDETPIAEK
+428 LQLLYKDEASITEK
-443 IEIICREMYGADG
+443 IETVCREIYGADG
-456 VNLTDEVKGEIAR
+456 VNFSDEVKAEIER
-469 IEKLGFG
+469 IESLGFKN
-476 SLPVCMA
+476 LPVCMA

-492 AKIKGRPTGFKITI
+492 AKIKGRPTGFNITI

-537 LNIDIDEETETIL
+537 LNIDIDEETETII

>member
-1 MKTDVQI
+1 MKSDFQI
-8 AQEAKMKPIREV
+8 SNECEKKHIAEV
-20 ADYLG
+20 AGKLG
-25 FPEEAIELYGN
+25 IKEEDLILYGN
-36 YKAKLNIHELKD
+36 HKAKIQTKNIKKD
-48 YNERPNGK
+48 IKEDAK
-56 LILVTAITPT
+56 LVLVTSINPT
-66 PAGEGKTTTVVGLG
+66 SSGEGKSTVTIGLS
-80 DGLNKIGKRTALALR
+80 DGLNRIGKKSCVALR
-95 EPSLGPVFGVKG
+95 EPSLGPVLGRKG
-107 GAAGGGYAQVVPMEE
+107 GAAGGGYAQVVPMED

-154 LDIDKIVFNRV
+154 LEIDKIVFNRV

-175 IKVNAGT
+175 VKVNAGT
-182 ELEREDGFDIT
+182 DLERLDGFDIT
-193 VASEIMAILCLSEG
+193 VASEVMAILCLSEG
-207 IADLKEKLR
+207 IADLKEKLS

-221 YNSKGEPIY
+221 YNKKGEPVY

-285 KYADYVITE
+285 KFADYVITE

-326 VKALKLHGNIEE
+326 VKALKLHGDIEE
-338 KDLKEENIEA
+338 KDLKEENLEA
-348 LAAGVA
+348 LAKGVQ
-354 NLEKHVENM
+354 NLEKHIENLR
-363 KKYNLPVVVALNVF
+363 KFNLPIVVALNVF

-384 LAFLEEWAANQGVE
+384 LAFLENWAKEQGVE
-398 LSRTEVWEHGGA
+398 FSRTEVWEK
-410 GGLDLAKK
+410 GGLGGVDLAEK
-418 VIRAIDNNKE
+418 VVKAVEENDKE
-428 DLQLLYNDETPIAEK
+428 LQLLYKDEASITEK
-443 IEIICREMYGADG
+443 IETVCREIYGADG
-456 VNLTDEVKGEIAR
+456 VNFSDEVKAEIER
-469 IEKLGFG
+469 IESLGFKH
-476 SLPVCMA
+476 LPVCMA

-492 AKIKGRPTGFKITI
+492 AKIKGRPTGFNITI

-537 LNIDIDEETETIL
+537 LSIDIDEETETII

>member
-1 MKTDVQI
+1 MKSDFQI
-8 AQEAKMKPIREV
+8 SNECEKKHIAEV
-20 ADYLG
+20 AGKLG
-25 FPEEAIELYGN
+25 IKEEDLILYGN
-36 YKAKLNIHELKD
+36 HKAKIQTKNIKKD
-48 YNERPNGK
+48 ISEDAK
-56 LILVTAITPT
+56 LVLVTSINPT
-66 PAGEGKTTTVVGLG
+66 SSGEGKSTVTIGLS
-80 DGLNKIGKRTALALR
+80 DGLNRIGKKSCVALR
-95 EPSLGPVFGVKG
+95 EPSLGPVLGRKG
-107 GAAGGGYAQVVPMEE
+107 GAAGGGYAQVVPMED

-154 LDIDKIVFNRV
+154 LEIDKIVFNRV

-175 IKVNAGT
+175 VKVNAGT
-182 ELEREDGFDIT
+182 DLERLDGFDIT
-193 VASEIMAILCLSEG
+193 VASEVMAILCLSEG
-207 IADLKEKLR
+207 IADLKEKLS

-221 YNSKGEPIY
+221 YNKKGEPVY

-285 KYADYVITE
+285 KFADYVITE

-326 VKALKLHGNIEE
+326 VKALKLHGDIEE
-338 KDLKEENIEA
+338 KDLKEENLEA
-348 LAAGVA
+348 LAKGVQ
-354 NLEKHVENM
+354 NLEKHIENLR
-363 KKYNLPVVVALNVF
+363 KFNLPIVVALNVF

-384 LAFLEEWAANQGVE
+384 LAFLENWAKEQGVE
-398 LSRTEVWEHGGA
+398 FSRTEVWEK
-410 GGLDLAKK
+410 GGLGGVDLAEK
-418 VIRAIDNNKE
+418 VVKAVEENDKE
-428 DLQLLYNDETPIAEK
+428 LQLLYKDEASITEK
-443 IEIICREMYGADG
+443 IETVCREIYGADG
-456 VNLTDEVKGEIAR
+456 VNFSDEVKAEIER
-469 IEKLGFG
+469 IESLGFKH
-476 SLPVCMA
+476 LPVCMA

-492 AKIKGRPTGFKITI
+492 AKIKGRPTGFNITI

-537 LNIDIDEETETIL
+537 LSIDIDEETETII

>member
-1 MKTDVQI
+1 MKSDFQI
-8 AQEAKMKPIREV
+8 SNECEKKHIAEV
-20 ADYLG
+20 AGKLG
-25 FPEEAIELYGN
+25 IKEEDLILYGN
-36 YKAKLNIHELKD
+36 HKAKIQTKNLKKD
-48 YNERPNGK
+48 INEDAK
-56 LILVTAITPT
+56 LVLVTSINPT
-66 PAGEGKTTTVVGLG
+66 SSGEGKSTVTIGLS
-80 DGLNKIGKRTALALR
+80 DGLNRIGKKSCVALR
-95 EPSLGPVFGVKG
+95 EPSLGPVLGRKG
-107 GAAGGGYAQVVPMEE
+107 GAAGGGYAQVVPMED

-154 LDIDKIVFNRV
+154 LEIDRIVFNRV

-182 ELEREDGFDIT
+182 DLERLDGFDIT

-207 IADLKEKLR
+207 LGDLKEKLS

-221 YNSKGEPIY
+221 YNKKGEPVY

-285 KYADYVITE
+285 KFADYVITE

-313 AGLKPKAAVVVAT
+313 SGLRPKAAVVVAT
-326 VKALKLHGNIEE
+326 IKALKLHGDIEE
-338 KDLKEENIEA
+338 KDLKEENLEA
-348 LAAGVA
+348 LAKGVE
-354 NLEKHVENM
+354 NLEKHIENLR
-363 KKYNLPVVVALNVF
+363 KFNLPIVVALNVF

-384 LAFLEEWAANQGVE
+384 LAFLENWAKGQGVE
-398 LSRTEVWEHGGA
+398 FSRTEVWEK
-410 GGLDLAKK
+410 GGLGGIDLAEK
-418 VIRAIDNNKE
+418 VVKAVEGNDKE
-428 DLQLLYNDETPIAEK
+428 LQLLYKDEASIIEK
-443 IEIICREMYGADG
+443 IETVCREIYGADG
-456 VNLTDEVKGEIAR
+456 VNFSDEVKAEIDK
-469 IEKLGFG
+469 IENLGFKN
-476 SLPVCMA
+476 LPVCMA

-492 AKIKGRPTGFKITI
+492 AKIKGRPTGFNITI

-537 LNIDIDEETETIL
+537 LNIDIDEETETII

>member
-1 MKTDVQI
+1 MKSDFQISNECEKKHIADV
-8 AQEAKMKPIREV
+8 AAK
-20 ADYLG
+20 LG
-25 FPEEAIELYGN
+25 INSEDLILYGN
-36 YKAKLNIHELKD
+36 HKAKIQTKNIKKD
-48 YNERPNGK
+48 IREDAN
-56 LILVTAITPT
+56 LVLVTSINPT
-66 PAGEGKTTTVVGLG
+66 SSGEGKSTVTIGLS
-80 DGLNKIGKRTALALR
+80 DALNRIGKKSCVALR
-95 EPSLGPVFGVKG
+95 EPSLGPVLGRKG
-107 GAAGGGYAQVVPMEE
+107 GAAGGGYAQVVPMED

-154 LDIDKIVFNRV
+154 LEIDKIVFNRV

-175 IKVNAGT
+175 IKINAGT
-182 ELEREDGFDIT
+182 DLERNDGFDIT
-193 VASEIMAILCLSEG
+193 VASEIMAILCLSESLG
-207 IADLKEKLR
+207 DLKEKLK

-221 YNSKGEPIY
+221 YNKKGEPVY
-230 LKDLKI
+230 VKDLKI

-285 KYADYVITE
+285 KFADYVITE

-299 DLGAEKFLNIKCRK
+299 DLGAEKFLDIKCRK
-313 AGLKPKAAVVVAT
+313 SGLKPKAAVVVAT
-326 VKALKLHGNIEE
+326 VKALKLHGDIEE
-338 KDLKEENIEA
+338 KDLKEENLEA
-348 LAAGVA
+348 LAKGVQ
-354 NLEKHVENM
+354 NLEKHIENLR
-363 KKYNLPVVVALNVF
+363 KFNLPIVVALNVF

-384 LAFLEEWAANQGVE
+384 LAFLEEWAREQGVE
-398 LSRTEVWEHGGA
+398 FSRTEVWEK
-410 GGLDLAKK
+410 GGLGGIDLAEK
-418 VIRAIDNNKE
+418 VVKAVENNDKE
-428 DLQLLYNDETPIAEK
+428 LQLFYKDEESIGDK
-443 IEIICREMYGADG
+443 IDTVCCGIYGADG
-456 VNLTDEVKGEIAR
+456 VNYSDEVLKEIER
-469 IEKLGFG
+469 IESLGFKN
-476 SLPVCMA
+476 LPVCMA
-483 KTPASLTDN
+483 KTPVSLTDN

-530 LPKVPSA
+530 LPKNPSA

>member
-1 MKTDVQI
+1 MKSDFQI
-8 AQEAKMKPIREV
+8 SNECKKKHIAEVSAKLGLREE
-20 ADYLG
+20 DL
-25 FPEEAIELYGN
+25 ILYGN
-36 YKAKLNIHELKD
+36 YKAKIQTKNIKHDIKED
-48 YNERPNGK
+48 AK
-56 LILVTAITPT
+56 LILVTAINPT
-66 PAGEGKTTTVVGLG
+66 SSGEGKSTVTIGLS
-80 DGLNKIGKRTALALR
+80 DALNKLGKKSCVALR
-95 EPSLGPVFGVKG
+95 EPSLGPVLGRKG

-154 LDIDKIVFNRV
+154 LDVDKIVFNRV

-410 GGLDLAKK
+410 GGLDLAEK
-418 VIRAIDNNKE
+418 VIRAIDNNEE
-428 DLQLLYNDETPIAEK
+428 DLQLLYSDETPIAEK

-456 VNLTDEVKGEIAR
+456 VNLTNEVKGEIAR

>member
-1 MKTDVQI
+1 MKSDFQI
-8 AQEAKMKPIREV
+8 SNECEKKHIAEV
-20 ADYLG
+20 AGKLG
-25 FPEEAIELYGN
+25 IKEEDLILYGN
-36 YKAKLNIHELKD
+36 HKAKIQTKNIKKD
-48 YNERPNGK
+48 ISEDAK
-56 LILVTAITPT
+56 LVLVTSINPT
-66 PAGEGKTTTVVGLG
+66 SSGEGKSTVTIGLS
-80 DGLNKIGKRTALALR
+80 DGLNSIGKKSCVALR
-95 EPSLGPVFGVKG
+95 EPSLGPVLGRKG
-107 GAAGGGYAQVVPMEE
+107 GAAGGGYAQVVPMED

-154 LDIDKIVFNRV
+154 LEIDKIVFNRV

-175 IKVNAGT
+175 VKVNAGT
-182 ELEREDGFDIT
+182 DLERLDGFDIT
-193 VASEIMAILCLSEG
+193 VASEVMAILCLSEG
-207 IADLKEKLR
+207 IADLKEKLS

-221 YNSKGEPIY
+221 YNKKGEPVY

-285 KYADYVITE
+285 KFADYVITE

-326 VKALKLHGNIEE
+326 VKALKLHGDIEE
-338 KDLKEENIEA
+338 KDLKEENLEA
-348 LAAGVA
+348 LAKGVK
-354 NLEKHVENM
+354 NLEKHIENLR
-363 KKYNLPVVVALNVF
+363 KFNLPIVVALNVF

-384 LAFLEEWAANQGVE
+384 LAFLENWAKEQGVE
-398 LSRTEVWEHGGA
+398 FSRTEVWEK
-410 GGLDLAKK
+410 GGLGGVDLAEK
-418 VIRAIDNNKE
+418 VVKAVEGNDKE
-428 DLQLLYNDETPIAEK
+428 LQLLYKDEASITEK
-443 IEIICREMYGADG
+443 IETVCREIYGADG
-456 VNLTDEVKGEIAR
+456 VNFSDEVKAEIER
-469 IEKLGFG
+469 IERLGFKH
-476 SLPVCMA
+476 LPVCMA

-492 AKIKGRPTGFKITI
+492 AKIKGRPTGFNITI

-537 LNIDIDEETETIL
+537 LNIDIDEETETIV

>member
-1 MKTDVQI
+1 MKSDFQI
-8 AQEAKMKPIREV
+8 SNECKKKHIAEVSAKLGLREE
-20 ADYLG
+20 DL
-25 FPEEAIELYGN
+25 ILYGN
-36 YKAKLNIHELKD
+36 YKAKIQTKNIKHDIKED
-48 YNERPNGK
+48 AK
-56 LILVTAITPT
+56 LILVTAINPT
-66 PAGEGKTTTVVGLG
+66 SSGEGKSTVTIGLS
-80 DGLNKIGKRTALALR
+80 DALNKLGKKSCVALR
-95 EPSLGPVFGVKG
+95 EPSLGPVLGRKG

-410 GGLDLAKK
+410 GGLDLAEK
-418 VIRAIDNNKE
+418 VIRAIDNNEE
-428 DLQLLYNDETPIAEK
+428 DLQLLYSDETPIAEK

-456 VNLTDEVKGEIAR
+456 VNLTDEVKTEIAR
-469 IEKLGFG
+469 IEELGFG
-476 SLPVCMA
+476 GLPVCMA

>member
-1 MKTDVQI
+1 MKSDFQI
-8 AQEAKMKPIREV
+8 SNECEKKHIAEV
-20 ADYLG
+20 AAKLG
-25 FPEEAIELYGN
+25 LIEEDLILYGN
-36 YKAKLNIHELKD
+36 YKAKIQTKNIKHDIKED
-48 YNERPNGK
+48 AN
-56 LILVTAITPT
+56 LILVTAINPT
-66 PAGEGKTTTVVGLG
+66 SSGEGKSTVTIGLS
-80 DGLNKIGKRTALALR
+80 DALNKLGKKSCVALR
-95 EPSLGPVFGVKG
+95 EPSLGPVLGRKG

-221 YNSKGEPIY
+221 YNSKGQPIY

-410 GGLDLAKK
+410 GGLDLAEK

-428 DLQLLYNDETPIAEK
+428 DLKLLYSDETPIAEK

-456 VNLTDEVKGEIAR
+456 VNLTDEVKTEIAR

-476 SLPVCMA
+476 NLPVCMA

>member
-1 MKTDVQI
+1 MKSDFQI
-8 AQEAKMKPIREV
+8 SNECEKKHIAEV
-20 ADYLG
+20 AGKLG
-25 FPEEAIELYGN
+25 IKEEDLILYGN
-36 YKAKLNIHELKD
+36 HKAKIQTKNIKKD
-48 YNERPNGK
+48 INDDAK
-56 LILVTAITPT
+56 LVLVTSINPT
-66 PAGEGKTTTVVGLG
+66 SSGEGKSTVTIGLS
-80 DGLNKIGKRTALALR
+80 DGLNRIGKKSCVALR
-95 EPSLGPVFGVKG
+95 EPSLGPVLGRKG
-107 GAAGGGYAQVVPMEE
+107 GAAGGGYAQVVPMED

-154 LDIDKIVFNRV
+154 LEIDKIVFNRV

-182 ELEREDGFDIT
+182 DLERLDGFDIT
-193 VASEIMAILCLSEG
+193 VASEVMAILCLSEG
-207 IADLKEKLR
+207 IADLKEKLS

-221 YNSKGEPIY
+221 YNKKGEPVY

-285 KYADYVITE
+285 KFADYVITE

-326 VKALKLHGNIEE
+326 VKALKLHGDIEE
-338 KDLKEENIEA
+338 KDLKEENLEA
-348 LAAGVA
+348 LAKGVQ
-354 NLEKHVENM
+354 NLEKHIENLR
-363 KKYNLPVVVALNVF
+363 KFNLPIVVALNVF

-384 LAFLEEWAANQGVE
+384 LAFLENWAKEQGVE
-398 LSRTEVWEHGGA
+398 FSRTEVWEK
-410 GGLDLAKK
+410 GGLGGVDLAEK
-418 VIRAIDNNKE
+418 VVKAVEENYKE
-428 DLQLLYNDETPIAEK
+428 LQLLYKDEASITEK
-443 IEIICREMYGADG
+443 IETVCREIYGADG
-456 VNLTDEVKGEIAR
+456 VNFSDEVKAEIER
-469 IEKLGFG
+469 IERLGFKH
-476 SLPVCMA
+476 LPVCMA

-492 AKIKGRPTGFKITI
+492 AKIKGRPTGFNITI

-537 LNIDIDEETETIL
+537 LNIDIDEETETII

>member
-1 MKTDVQI
+1 MKSDFQI
-8 AQEAKMKPIREV
+8 SNECEKKHIAEV
-20 ADYLG
+20 AGKLG
-25 FPEEAIELYGN
+25 IKEEDLILYGN
-36 YKAKLNIHELKD
+36 HKAKIQTKNIKKD
-48 YNERPNGK
+48 IKEDAK
-56 LILVTAITPT
+56 LVLVTSINPT
-66 PAGEGKTTTVVGLG
+66 SSGEGKSTVTIGLS
-80 DGLNKIGKRTALALR
+80 DGLNRIGKKSCVALR
-95 EPSLGPVFGVKG
+95 EPSLGPVLGRKG
-107 GAAGGGYAQVVPMEE
+107 GAAGGGYAQVVPMED

-154 LDIDKIVFNRV
+154 LEIDKIVFNRV

-175 IKVNAGT
+175 VKVNAGT
-182 ELEREDGFDIT
+182 DLERLDGFDIT
-193 VASEIMAILCLSEG
+193 VASEVMAILCLSEG
-207 IADLKEKLR
+207 IADLKEKLS

-221 YNSKGEPIY
+221 YNKKGEPVY

-285 KYADYVITE
+285 KFADYVITE

-326 VKALKLHGNIEE
+326 VKALKLHGDIEE
-338 KDLKEENIEA
+338 KDLKEENLEA
-348 LAAGVA
+348 LAKGVQ
-354 NLEKHVENM
+354 NLEKHIENLR
-363 KKYNLPVVVALNVF
+363 KFNLPIVVALNVF

-384 LAFLEEWAANQGVE
+384 LAFLENWAKEQGVE
-398 LSRTEVWEHGGA
+398 FSRTEVWEK
-410 GGLDLAKK
+410 GGLGGVDLAEK
-418 VIRAIDNNKE
+418 VVKAVEENDKE
-428 DLQLLYNDETPIAEK
+428 LQLLYKDEASITEK
-443 IEIICREMYGADG
+443 IETVCREIYGADG
-456 VNLTDEVKGEIAR
+456 VNFSDEVKAEIER
-469 IEKLGFG
+469 IERLGFKH
-476 SLPVCMA
+476 LPVCMA

-492 AKIKGRPTGFKITI
+492 AKIKGRPTGFNITI
-506 NDVKLRSGAGFVV
+506 NDLKLRSGAGFVV

-537 LNIDIDEETETIL
+537 LNIDIDEETETIV

>member
-1 MKTDVQI
+1 MKSDFQI
-8 AQEAKMKPIREV
+8 SNECEKKHIAEV
-20 ADYLG
+20 AGKLG
-25 FPEEAIELYGN
+25 IKEEDLILYGN
-36 YKAKLNIHELKD
+36 HKAKIQTKNIKKD
-48 YNERPNGK
+48 INDDAK
-56 LILVTAITPT
+56 LVLVTSINPT
-66 PAGEGKTTTVVGLG
+66 SSGEGKSTVTIGLS
-80 DGLNKIGKRTALALR
+80 DGLNRIGKKSCVALR
-95 EPSLGPVFGVKG
+95 EPSLGPVLGRKG
-107 GAAGGGYAQVVPMEE
+107 GAAGGGYAQVVPMED

-154 LDIDKIVFNRV
+154 LEIDKIVFNRV

-175 IKVNAGT
+175 VKVNAGT
-182 ELEREDGFDIT
+182 DLERLDGFDIT
-193 VASEIMAILCLSEG
+193 VASEVMAILCLSEG
-207 IADLKEKLR
+207 IADLKEKLS

-221 YNSKGEPIY
+221 YNKKGEPVY

-285 KYADYVITE
+285 KFADYVITE

-326 VKALKLHGNIEE
+326 VKALKLHGDIEE
-338 KDLKEENIEA
+338 KDLKEENLEA
-348 LAAGVA
+348 LAKGVQ
-354 NLEKHVENM
+354 NLEKHIENLR
-363 KKYNLPVVVALNVF
+363 KFNLPIVVALNVF

-384 LAFLEEWAANQGVE
+384 LAFLENWAKEQGVE
-398 LSRTEVWEHGGA
+398 FSRTEVWEK
-410 GGLDLAKK
+410 GGLGGVDLAEK
-418 VIRAIDNNKE
+418 VVKAVEGNDKE
-428 DLQLLYNDETPIAEK
+428 LQLLYKDEALITEK
-443 IEIICREMYGADG
+443 IETVCREIYGADG
-456 VNLTDEVKGEIAR
+456 VNFSDEAKAEIER
-469 IEKLGFG
+469 IESLGFKH
-476 SLPVCMA
+476 LPVCMA

-492 AKIKGRPTGFKITI
+492 AKIKGRPTGFNITI

-537 LNIDIDEETETIL
+537 LNIDIDEETETIV